1 MFLIEVY
8 VNKNIWRRGIL
19 PSRKVGQ
26 VWRVYKP
33 DPAAWLKGQRPRPTG
48 DTHLSRAEKP
58 LFDCDG
64 QGCSIISEIIQ

>member
-8 VNKNIWRRGIL
+8 LNKNIWRRGIL

-33 DPAAWLKGQRPRPTG
+33 DPAGGGYITRFARPAISGNCALWRSDFPDLRPFEVKSM
-48 DTHLSRAEKP
+48 LLE
-58 LFDCDG
+58 
-64 QGCSIISEIIQ
+64 